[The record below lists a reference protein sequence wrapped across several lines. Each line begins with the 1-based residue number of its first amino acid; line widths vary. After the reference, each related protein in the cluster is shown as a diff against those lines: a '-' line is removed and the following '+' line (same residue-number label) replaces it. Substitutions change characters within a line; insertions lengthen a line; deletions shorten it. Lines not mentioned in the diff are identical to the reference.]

1 MRGNKMWTQL
11 TSASTRPYFPGILFV
26 LALLVFSGCAAET
39 VSRTSL
45 NRDLLAQEKI
55 RRVAVFP
62 FENSIEDPMAGAHI
76 SQLFEM
82 HLLQTG
88 LYQIADKS
96 TVEKTYKNWEPTR
109 PPVMDLAVLRQ
120 LKEQAGV
127 EGVIL
132 GVVSQYSRSNF
143 GFTARLVSTNS
154 GLVLWSVSQTAGRV
168 MRPLSQVAD
177 EAVQA
182 SVKDLQVNLR

>member
-1 MRGNKMWTQL
+1 MQTKFAN
-11 TSASTRPYFPGILFV
+11 TSSRAFFFGAVSFLAV
-26 LALLVFSGCAAET
+26 LLLGGCAAET

-62 FENSIEDPMAGAHI
+62 FESSIEDPMAGAHI

-88 LYQIADKS
+88 LYQIADKG
-96 TVEKTYKNWEPTR
+96 TVEKTFKNWGGAR
-109 PPVMDLAVLRQ
+109 PPAIDLSALRQ
-120 LKEQAGV
+120 LREQAGV
-127 EGVIL
+127 EGVVL
-132 GVVSQYSRSNF
+132 GVVSQYGRSNF

-154 GLVLWSVSQTAGRV
+154 GLVLWSVSQTAGRM

-182 SVKDLQVNLR
+182 AVKDLQVSLR